1 MEKQAIKYS
10 RGENLLGCVTFDLLK
25 NYRQQSSKL
34 GDIIRLSI
42 GTIALAVKHVDT
54 EIFIRVLDL
63 KASLVDKA
71 LGSVHSLGS
80 PSTGGIA
87 NSLRV

>member
-1 MEKQAIKYS
+1 MEKQTIEYS
-10 RGENLLGCVTFDLLK
+10 RRENLLGCVTFDLLK

-42 GTIALAVKHVDT
+42 GTITLAVKHVDA

-63 KASLVDKA
+63 KV
-71 LGSVHSLGS
+71 SLG
-80 PSTGGIA
+80 
-87 NSLRV
+87 